1 MWKFSGNFFVKHVI
15 IVAFKGEENK
25 MEEKCPYCGNELIG
39 GYIQCRDKLYWS
51 ENIRKVAALP
61 PIKSAQA
68 LGEQDVSIFKGTVN
82 KAYNCKQCKRII
94 ITYDGN

>member
-1 MWKFSGNFFVKHVI
+1 MG
-15 IVAFKGEENK
+15 
-25 MEEKCPYCGNELIG
+25 EKCPYCGNELIR

-51 ENIRKVAALP
+51 ESIRKVAALP

-68 LGEQDVSIFKGTVN
+68 LGEQDVSIFKGTAI